1 MFKVCCQKKI
11 AIIIRH
17 ANVLFKLY
25 KTYRYNIDPKK
36 VIRQSVTE
44 KSRFLKQKS
53 NTKSNEKVI

>member
-1 MFKVCCQKKI
+1 MLSKKI

-25 KTYRYNIDPKK
+25 KTYRYNIDSKK